1 MSGWRKPL
9 SVFRKPLNG
18 PRTPDHASLW
28 EWAALA
34 GILAITA
41 VLRLSYPGLTEFKA
55 DEARLLAL
63 ALDMADGRFALRGI
77 SSSVGF
83 PNFPMSVW
91 LYALPLLIWPH
102 VYAATLFTG
111 LLNSLAVLAGYWLVR
126 RYWGAQAAM
135 AASLLFAVSPWAV
148 IFSRKIWAQNLLPL
162 FVMGWAI
169 GAALAFVEKRP
180 RWIWPHLFCLAV
192 AVQIHLA
199 ALALI
204 PATLLFLLVF
214 RRRVVWRQVFVGAG
228 LAAVTAVPF
237 LVYLWQNR
245 DQISLPAGGEATG
258 GWRLDAFRYAA
269 MISRGAEI
277 HSLAGPEAFQAYL
290 AGVSWLGTVTWIMGG
305 LLLAGL
311 LWLAWLVWKKRGDRQ
326 GEMALIVLGW
336 ALLPPLFFTLWRGAP
351 VFLHYFIAV
360 LPAPYIAAGVL
371 LARGA
376 YRVKRPV
383 VRSMIWAG
391 LAALAVAQV
400 WALAALLAF
409 VAQTA
414 TPGGFG
420 APLGRQLAAAERA
433 KTLLAE
439 IGAADVLAVGQGERP
454 DLDEFPAVWN
464 VLLRGAPHRFVDG
477 QQSALFPAGGAVVVL
492 DNALAAEANLY
503 RETAVAA
510 ETFPLRPG
518 EGALEILQLPEGA
531 PPPQAAFDDVVLLA
545 NWVNFLGY
553 DLAVADDGETAV
565 WQLHWRPADKPDSA
579 DYHIFNHL
587 QAADGRRLSQ
597 VDAAAFAPW
606 QWQPGDVVVSRF
618 VLPWPGYSEGLLMR
632 SGMYRYPSLEPVL
645 LLDVA
650 GNPYTDALEIL
661 LPVE

>member
-1 MSGWRKPL
+1 MNDEGGSGR
-9 SVFRKPLNG
+9 
-18 PRTPDHASLW
+18 W
-28 EWAALA
+28 EWVVLG
-34 GILAITA
+34 GILAVTA
-41 VLRLSYPGLTEFKA
+41 VLRLAYPSLTEFKA
-55 DEARLLAL
+55 DEARLLTL
-63 ALDMADGRFALRGI
+63 ALEMVDGRFPLRGI

-91 LYALPLLIWPH
+91 LYAIPLLVWPH

-111 LLNSLAVLAGYWLVR
+111 LLNTLAVAAAYWLTR
-126 RYWGAQAAM
+126 RYWGVGAAV

-180 RWIWPHLFCLAV
+180 RWLWLHLFCLGV

-214 RRRVVWRQVFVGAG
+214 RRRVVWRHVVVGGALAG
-228 LAAVTAVPF
+228 STAVPF
-237 LVYLWQNR
+237 LFYLWQNR
-245 DQISLPAGGEATG
+245 AQIHLPAGGQTAV
-258 GWRLDAFRYAA
+258 GWSLDPFRYAA
-269 MISRGAEI
+269 LISRGADI
-277 HSLAGPEAFQAYL
+277 HSLAGPTAYQDFL
-290 AGVSWLGTVTWIMGG
+290 ARAPWLGALGWILGL

-311 LWLAWLVWKKRGDRQ
+311 GWLGWLVWRQRGQPAAD
-326 GEMALIVLGW
+326 AAFIVLAW

-351 VFLHYFIAV
+351 VFIHYFIAV
-360 LPAPYIAAGVL
+360 LPAPYMAAGVL
-371 LARGA
+371 LAQAALASR
-376 YRVKRPV
+376 RPMVKGLV
-383 VRSMIWAG
+383 GTG
-391 LAALAVAQV
+391 LAALALAQV

-420 APLGRQLAAAERA
+420 APLGMQVAAADRAKAMLVATAAAEI
-433 KTLLAE
+433 LVV
-439 IGAADVLAVGQGERP
+439 GAGERP
-454 DLDEFPAVWN
+454 DLDEFSALWDA
-464 VLLRGAPHRFVDG
+464 LLWAAPRRFVDG
-477 QQSALFPAGGAVVVL
+477 RQSALFPVNRAVVVL
-492 DNALAAEANLY
+492 DGALAAEADLY
-503 RETAVAA
+503 RATAVTT

-518 EGALEILQLPEGA
+518 EGALEILQLPGGA
-531 PPPQAAFDDVVLLA
+531 PPPDAAFDEVVLLA
-545 NWVNFLGY
+545 NWVNLLGY
-553 DLAVADDGETAV
+553 GLVVDDGGETAV
-565 WQLHWRPADKPDSA
+565 WQLYWRTADNPDPA

-587 QAADGRRLSQ
+587 INAAGQRVAQ

-618 VLPWPGYSEGLLMR
+618 NLSWPGDDPGLLMR
-632 SGMYRYPSLEPVL
+632 SGMYRYPGLEPVL

-650 GNPYTDALEIL
+650 GNPYADAVAIPLAK
-661 LPVE
+661 

>member
-1 MSGWRKPL
+1 VNREGGSRW
-9 SVFRKPLNG
+9 
-18 PRTPDHASLW
+18 W

-34 GILAITA
+34 GILLVTA
-41 VLRLSYPGLTEFKA
+41 VLRLAYPGLTEFKA

-91 LYALPLLIWPH
+91 LYAIPLLVWPH

-111 LLNSLAVLAGYWLVR
+111 LLNSLAVGAGYWLVR
-126 RYWGAQAAM
+126 RYWGAGAAI

-180 RWIWPHLFCLAV
+180 RWLWLHLLCLGV

-199 ALALI
+199 AMALI

-214 RRRVVWRQVFVGAG
+214 RRRVVWRHVVVGGG
-228 LAAVTAVPF
+228 LALATAVPF

-245 DQISLPAGGEATG
+245 AQIRLPVGETAVGGETAMG
-258 GWRLDAFRYAA
+258 GSLDALRYAA
-269 MISRGAEI
+269 LISRGAEI
-277 HSLAGPEAFQAYL
+277 HSLAGPDAFQDFL
-290 AGVSWLGTVTWIMGG
+290 ARVPWLGAVAWVAGL

-311 LWLAWLVWKKRGDRQ
+311 GWFAWLVWRQ
-326 GEMALIVLGW
+326 WGQPTTDVAFIVLVW
-336 ALLPPLFFTLWRGAP
+336 ALLPPLFFTLWRGTP
-351 VFLHYFIAV
+351 VFIHYFIAL
-360 LPAPYIAAGVL
+360 LPAPYIAAGVFL
-371 LARGA
+371 ARLAAARGA
-376 YRVKRPV
+376 IGKAA
-383 VRSMIWAG
+383 IGAG
-391 LAALAVAQV
+391 LAGLALAQV

-409 VAQTA
+409 LAQTA

-420 APLGRQLAAAERA
+420 TPLGMQLATAVRA
-433 KTLLAE
+433 KTWLTETGAAE
-439 IGAADVLAVGQGERP
+439 ILAVGRGERP
-454 DLDEFPAVWN
+454 DLDEFPAVWD
-464 VLLRGAPHRFVDG
+464 VLLRDAPHRFVDG
-477 QQSALFPAGGAVVVL
+477 RQSALFPAEAAVVVL
-492 DNALAAEANLY
+492 DGTLAAEADLY

-510 ETFPLRPG
+510 ESMPLRPG
-518 EGALEILQLPEGA
+518 EGTLEILQLPGGA
-531 PPPQAAFDDVVLLA
+531 PPPDVALDEVVLLA

-553 DLAVADDGETAV
+553 GLAVDEAEETAV
-565 WQLHWRPADKPDSA
+565 WQLHWRTADNPDPA

-587 QAADGRRLSQ
+587 QNTAGQRLGQ
-597 VDAAAFAPW
+597 TDAAAFAPW

-618 VLPWPGYSEGLLMR
+618 VLSWPQDVAGLLMR

-650 GNPYTDALEIL
+650 GNPYADALEIPT
-661 LPVE
+661 LPVSP